1 MCEIHDKL
9 IYGTQHRKML
19 QTLKWSKNGE
29 LSELDMN
36 RVMESLKSEKP
47 NQVDITQMGKSN
59 PRWRKNS
66 LMQD

>member
-1 MCEIHDKL
+1 
-9 IYGTQHRKML
+9 ML

-36 RVMESLKSEKP
+36 GVMESLKSEKP

>member
-1 MCEIHDKL
+1 
-9 IYGTQHRKML
+9 ML

-29 LSELDMN
+29 LSQLDMN
-36 RVMESLKSEKP
+36 RVVESLKSEKP
-47 NQVDITQMGKSN
+47 NQVDMTQMGKSN